1 MANEIQGD
9 LSVDEQRFAIVV
21 SRFNDFITAKLLSG
35 AVDTL
40 CRHGCSEENITRVHV
55 PGSFEIPL
63 TALKLAQ
70 SGKYDAIICLGCI
83 MRGETPHFDYICSEV
98 ARGVGRIGMETGV
111 PATFGV
117 ITSDTLEQS
126 IQRAGSKVGNK
137 GAEAALAAIEMT
149 NVLSAIDAH
158 S

>member
-1 MANEIQGD
+1 M
-9 LSVDEQRFAIVV
+9 
-21 SRFNDFITAKLLSG
+21 
-35 AVDTL
+35 
-40 CRHGCSEENITRVHV
+40 
-55 PGSFEIPL
+55 
-63 TALKLAQ
+63 KLAE

-98 ARGVGRIGMETGV
+98 ARGIGRIGMKTGV

-126 IQRAGSKVGNK
+126 IQRAGSKAGNK

-149 NVLSAIDAH
+149 NVLSAIDAQ
-158 S
+158 